1 VARCGGRAPQRR
13 RSICFGR
20 MPARTAE
27 SLRSASSART
37 GARSGGGADLRP
49 RRACDR
55 DPAAPARLQLARGGE
70 RRRERVRPGRPQ
82 LDRSRDPVELGPRR
96 RTGLALSRPAL
107 HVGDRELGDGPF
119 RSERGAFRIEIGN
132 EGWSWPTGARAHGG
146 RSRRTGPARHG
157 VGRCAGR
164 AVLAAHPPRRG
175 CRAVAGP
182 ENRVDLDPDAKDV
195 YGVPRPRRTTTPRPA
210 SPAREA
216 HAAISRRRQ

>member
-1 VARCGGRAPQRR
+1 MARCEGRAPQRR

-27 SLRSASSART
+27 SSRSASSART

-70 RRRERVRPGRPQ
+70 RVANGSGQVGRNLIDHATQSSWALAAEPVWPYRGPLSTSGIESLATGRSGRSAERSASRSATKVGPGP
-82 LDRSRDPVELGPRR
+82 P
-96 RTGLALSRPAL
+96 
-107 HVGDRELGDGPF
+107 
-119 RSERGAFRIEIGN
+119 
-132 EGWSWPTGARAHGG
+132 ARAPTAAALAGQG
-146 RSRRTGPARHG
+146 LRGTALDAALAEQCSRHIR
-157 VGRCAGR
+157 
-164 AVLAAHPPRRG
+164 LAAGVEQLPD
-175 CRAVAGP
+175 P

-210 SPAREA
+210 SLAREA
-216 HAAISRRRQ
+216 HAANSRRRQ